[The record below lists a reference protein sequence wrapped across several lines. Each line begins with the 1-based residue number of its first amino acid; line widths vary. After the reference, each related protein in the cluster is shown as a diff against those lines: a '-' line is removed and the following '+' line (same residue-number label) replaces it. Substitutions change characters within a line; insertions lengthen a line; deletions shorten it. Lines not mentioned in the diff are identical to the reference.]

1 VAFAG
6 GNDTGNYRASL
17 GFVQKQGA
25 LRNSDMRKLHRQAR
39 CPAACLQ
46 QELKLEFGIMGSEHD
61 GKRQYDM
68 QKMFYSAAAYN
79 PTYPNYKNTT
89 TGKWDEDMLAQRDLQ
104 PIGTARN
111 RQPLQLSVHSSLT
124 ERQHGPS

>member
-25 LRNSDMRKLHRQAR
+25 LRNSDMRNYTAKLDA
-39 CPAACLQ
+39 Q
-46 QELKLEFGIMGSEHD
+46 QLAFNKKLKLEFGIMGSENN

-68 QKMFYSAAAYN
+68 QKIFYSAAAYN
-79 PTYPNYKNTT
+79 PTYPNVKNAT
-89 TGKWDEDMLAQRDLQ
+89 TGKWDEDMLANE
-104 PIGTARN
+104 I
-111 RQPLQLSVHSSLT
+111 
-124 ERQHGPS
+124 